1 MTKIVQTTLKEEEYR
16 AFKEAL
22 QKKGLSIREGLK
34 LAVARLIE
42 AEFVVDADDT
52 FFTHK
57 PLGRSA
63 LSDLSRN
70 HDKHLYGEIDDA
82 VH

>member
-1 MTKIVQTTLKEEEYR
+1 MAKVVQTTLKEEEYR

-34 LAVARLIE
+34 LAVERLIE
-42 AEFVVDADDT
+42 AEFKVVADDP

-57 PLGRSA
+57 PVGRSG
-63 LSDLSRN
+63 LGDLSKK
-70 HDKHLYGEIDDA
+70 HDKYLYGEMNEA
-82 VH
+82 VR